1 MGYRSQVY
9 LKTTTEGYLIIK
21 RFNESIK
28 LETDKPLYGATVQCT
43 PAGFYKISFDDVKWY
58 EGTFKDVDNFME
70 ALELLKKQDIPYSF
84 IRLGEETDDIVR
96 DYNWTDDMPDAISS
110 FEPVVDVNDDDTVYE
125 TIIDSGKEVE
135 HEDLFTPPA
144 ESEEGGD

>member
-1 MGYRSQVY
+1 M
-9 LKTTTEGYLIIK
+9 
-21 RFNESIK
+21 N
-28 LETDKPLYGATVQCT
+28 GANVQCT

-84 IRLGEETDDIVR
+84 IRLGEETDDIVH
-96 DYNWTDDMPDAISS
+96 DCNWTDDIPDEISN
-110 FEPVVDVNDDDTVYE
+110 FEPVVDVNDDDSAYE
-125 TIIDSGKEVE
+125 TIMESGKDVKYR
-135 HEDLFTPPA
+135 DLFTPPA